1 VWYFFINIHNGARRP
16 IYAYDKGNISRK
28 KQENTNK
35 KIPHSQNN
43 GQIVEAGVYIFTFV
57 ISVP

>member
-1 VWYFFINIHNGARRP
+1 MIRGIFYAR
-16 IYAYDKGNISRK
+16 S
-28 KQENTNK
+28 K
-35 KIPHSQNN
+35 KIQIKKYHSQNN